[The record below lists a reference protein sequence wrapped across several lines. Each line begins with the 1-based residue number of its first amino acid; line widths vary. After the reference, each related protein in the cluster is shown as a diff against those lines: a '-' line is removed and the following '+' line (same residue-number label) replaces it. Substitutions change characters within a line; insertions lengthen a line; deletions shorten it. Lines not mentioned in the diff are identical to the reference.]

1 MNEETEKKA
10 VDKEGDAVM
19 VVWKV
24 NLLICMIGHRFDLL
38 VNSYVDLND
47 DNLDV
52 VYGVVIS
59 SAGDFDGHGHGGTV
73 CQDIL
78 TLRW

>member
-1 MNEETEKKA
+1 
-10 VDKEGDAVM
+10 
-19 VVWKV
+19 
-24 NLLICMIGHRFDLL
+24 MIGHRFDLL

-59 SAGDFDGHGHGGTV
+59 ISAGDFDGHGHVCTL

-78 TLRW
+78 ALR

>member
-1 MNEETEKKA
+1 
-10 VDKEGDAVM
+10 
-19 VVWKV
+19 
-24 NLLICMIGHRFDLL
+24 MIGHRFDLL

-52 VYGVVIS
+52 VYGVVTVIS